1 MQDDLDRLLS
11 STDARVLST
20 SKRRIALARL
30 QQKLETWTQT
40 HNVPSST
47 RPTTVDEI
55 SLHLA
60 FLGTR
65 IRVLDSDNNASDAAR
80 PSLAQVLNDA
90 RLSCLLVVT
99 ACNNHHLNQAL
110 TNRLDRLLNK
120 TVFTF
125 PEGAGTRSSSI
136 TSSPTSVSSSSS
148 ANSSPVTDAPQR
160 TGPLTPQLSSAG
172 IGQAQVLA
180 PLPLHRL
187 ANVFPT
193 TAVFVLA
200 RHVLGVNTC
209 AQLSQSAPVTAQNDE
224 QRQQEINQDIS
235 LLEALLSC
243 FGNAPPPT
251 ARATRGYED
260 CDIHGS
266 KLGRAIQGLVD
277 IIHAIVGS
285 TSNGDGDG
293 DANDDREND
302 DMYAAEP
309 LLVST
314 SSLRLDA
321 SSDAISM
328 PNLDLYGSND
338 ISQSHF
344 ELPPTSSSTQPPRA
358 PPQDSMSSSGTP
370 LFTARSS
377 LYAPSITSTPST
389 IPDTPFDIS
398 QFLHQMSTS
407 SPVIWNNDQG
417 QAKFQ
422 MQQQQEQVQC
432 VSDATKKRSRKRP
445 RTDGSRDQNEHGRY
459 RPGVA

>member
-1 MQDDLDRLLS
+1 MQDDLDRLLNS
-11 STDARVLST
+11 ADVPEMST

-65 IRVLDSDNNASDAAR
+65 IQLLDRDNNTSDAAQ
-80 PSLAQVLNDA
+80 PSLAQVLDDA
-90 RLSCLLVVT
+90 RLSCLLVAT
-99 ACNNHHLNQAL
+99 ACNHHLNQAL
-110 TNRLDRLLNK
+110 TDRLDYLLNI
-120 TVFTF
+120 TF
-125 PEGAGTRSSSI
+125 PAGAGTRSSST
-136 TSSPTSVSSSSS
+136 TSSPTSASSPSS
-148 ANSSPVTDAPQR
+148 ANFSSVTDAPQR
-160 TGPLTPQLSSAG
+160 TCPLTPQLSSAD
-172 IGQAQVLA
+172 IGQAQVMA

-187 ANVFPT
+187 ASVFPT
-193 TAVFVLA
+193 TAIFVLA
-200 RHVLGVNTC
+200 RHVLGINAR
-209 AQLSQSAPVTAQNDE
+209 AQLSQSAPPTAQNDE
-224 QRQQEINQDIS
+224 QRQQEVNQDIS

-243 FGNAPPPT
+243 FYNAPPPAAAA
-251 ARATRGYED
+251 ARGNED
-260 CDIHGS
+260 SDIHGS

-277 IIHAIVGS
+277 IIHAIVGP
-285 TSNGDGDG
+285 TDNGDGDG
-293 DANDDREND
+293 DANDVGNND

-328 PNLDLYGSND
+328 PNLDLYGSKD
-338 ISQSHF
+338 ISPSHF
-344 ELPPTSSSTQPPRA
+344 ELPPRSSSTQPTWA
-358 PPQDSMSSSGTP
+358 PLQDSISSSGTP
-370 LFTARSS
+370 LFTTQSS

-407 SPVIWNNDQG
+407 SPVVRNSDQG
-417 QAKFQ
+417 QAKLQ
-422 MQQQQEQVQC
+422 TQRQQEQVQF

-445 RTDGSRDQNEHGRY
+445 RRDGSRDQKEHSRY
-459 RPGVA
+459 RPGVN